1 MTDQAVDLTISPQS
15 IANTD
20 FVRITARDHLQTIV
34 QIDLSEADLTRAL
47 QGREVLGALTL
58 FSQRGEK

>member
-1 MTDQAVDLTISPQS
+1 MTDQAVHLTISPQT

-20 FVRITARDHLQTIV
+20 FVRILARDHLQTIV

-47 QGREVLGALTL
+47 QGREVLGALTV
-58 FSQRGEK
+58 FSQTGAK